1 REGTLAVTL
10 LQDLFMKKSK
20 KRRSVWVHPILQ
32 KRKNH
37 GEFHQLIQELRL
49 DNGRF
54 KAYFRVD
61 KDQFDYILRKVGPSI
76 SKWSFCHETISP
88 AQQLCICFLRYCCI
102 PDLRTIAF
110 SYRVGHSTVAGIIK
124 DVCEAIWD
132 NLVEEYM
139 PPPNRERWREI
150 AADFQQMWNFPNC
163 VGAVD
168 GKHIVIQAPAS
179 SSSLYFNYKGSFSI
193 ILLVVVDARY
203 RFQVVDVGAYG
214 RSSDGG
220 TLAVSAFGR
229 ALCQGSL
236 GIPEDKSLPGAEHL
250 GPMPHVFVA
259 DEAFPLRRHMM
270 RPHPGQ
276 NIGREKRLYNYRL
289 SRARRMVECS
299 FGILA
304 TQWRLYRRVLGVT
317 PEMAEK
323 AIKATCILHNLLRV
337 DQAEDHPQ
345 APSSEPDSSARAMG
359 DLHRMSSNNSS
370 REAIT
375 IREKFTQYFSSTE
388 GAVPWQE
395 NII

>member
-1 REGTLAVTL
+1 MYICYRYLATG
-10 LQDLFMKKSK
+10 DS
-20 KRRSVWVHPILQ
+20 
-32 KRKNH
+32 
-37 GEFHQLIQELRL
+37 
-49 DNGRF
+49 F
-54 KAYFRVD
+54 K
-61 KDQFDYILRKVGPSI
+61 
-76 SKWSFCHETISP
+76 
-88 AQQLCICFLRYCCI
+88 
-102 PDLRTIAF
+102 TIAF
-110 SYRVGHSTVAGIIK
+110 SYRVGHSTVVGIIK

-150 AADFQQMWNFPNC
+150 AADFQRMWNFPNC

-179 SSSLYFNYKGSFSI
+179 SGSLYFNYKGSFSI
-193 ILLVVVDARY
+193 ILLAVVDARY

-236 GIPEDKSLPGAEHL
+236 GIPEDKPLPGAEHL

-304 TQWRLYRRVLGVT
+304 AQWRLYRRVLGVT

-323 AIKATCILHNLLRV
+323 AVKATCILHNLLRV
-337 DQAEDHPQ
+337 DQAEDHLQ
-345 APSSEPDSSARAMG
+345 APSSEPDSTARAMG

-375 IREKFTQYFSSTE
+375 LRGKFTQYFSSTE

>member
-1 REGTLAVTL
+1 PLSFSVCCCLCYTKR
-10 LQDLFMKKSK
+10 K
-20 KRRSVWVHPILQ
+20 KRRIVWVHPILQ
-32 KRKNH
+32 KRKKH

-54 KAYFRVD
+54 KAYFRLD
-61 KDQFDYILRKVGPSI
+61 KDH
-76 SKWSFCHETISP
+76 FCHETISP
-88 AQQLCICFLRYCCI
+88 AQRLCIC
-102 PDLRTIAF
+102 LRTIAF
-110 SYRVGHSTVAGIIK
+110 SYCMGHSTVAGIIK

-139 PPPNRERWREI
+139 PPPDREHWQEF
-150 AADFQQMWNFPNC
+150 AADFQQLWNFPNC
-163 VGAVD
+163 VGA
-168 GKHIVIQAPAS
+168 
-179 SSSLYFNYKGSFSI
+179 GSFSI
-193 ILLVVVDARY
+193 VLLAVVDARY
-203 RFQVVDVGAYG
+203 RFLVVDVGAYG

-220 TLAVSAFGR
+220 TLAASTFGR

-236 GIPEDKSLPGAEHL
+236 GIPVDKPLPGAEHL
-250 GPMPHVFVA
+250 GPIPYVFVA

-276 NIGREKRLYNYRL
+276 KIGREQRLYNYRL

-323 AIKATCILHNLLRV
+323 VVKATCILHNLLRV
-337 DQAEDHPQ
+337 DQAEEPLQ
-345 APSSEPDSSARAMG
+345 VPSSEPDSK
-359 DLHRMSSNNSS
+359 
-370 REAIT
+370 AIT

-388 GAVPWQE
+388 GPVPWQE

>member
-1 REGTLAVTL
+1 YI
-10 LQDLFMKKSK
+10 
-20 KRRSVWVHPILQ
+20 VWVHPILQ

-76 SKWSFCHETISP
+76 SKQSFCRETISP
-88 AQQLCICFLRYCCI
+88 AQRLCICLRYLATG
-102 PDLRTIAF
+102 DSLRPSPSPYGTTLWKNTC
-110 SYRVGHSTVAGIIK
+110 HHLT
-124 DVCEAIWD
+124 
-132 NLVEEYM
+132 
-139 PPPNRERWREI
+139 ERWREI

-179 SSSLYFNYKGSFSI
+179 SGSLYFNYKGSFSI
-193 ILLVVVDARY
+193 ILLAVVDAQY

-214 RSSDGG
+214 QSSDGG

-250 GPMPHVFVA
+250 GPHVFVA

-337 DQAEDHPQ
+337 DQVEDHPQ

-370 REAIT
+370 CEAIT

>member
-1 REGTLAVTL
+1 MLICYRYLATG
-10 LQDLFMKKSK
+10 D
-20 KRRSVWVHPILQ
+20 
-32 KRKNH
+32 
-37 GEFHQLIQELRL
+37 
-49 DNGRF
+49 
-54 KAYFRVD
+54 
-61 KDQFDYILRKVGPSI
+61 
-76 SKWSFCHETISP
+76 SF
-88 AQQLCICFLRYCCI
+88 
-102 PDLRTIAF
+102 RTIAF

-139 PPPNRERWREI
+139 PPPDGERWQEI
-150 AADFQQMWNFPNC
+150 AADFQQLWNFPNC

-179 SSSLYFNYKGSFSI
+179 SGSLYFNYKGSFSI
-193 ILLVVVDARY
+193 VLLAVVDARY

-220 TLAVSAFGR
+220 ILAASAFGR

-236 GIPEDKSLPGAEHL
+236 GIPEDKPLPGAEHL
-250 GPMPHVFVA
+250 GPMPYVFVA

-276 NIGREKRLYNYRL
+276 KIGREQRLYNYRL

-323 AIKATCILHNLLRV
+323 VVKATCILHNLLRV
-337 DQAEDHPQ
+337 DQAEEPPQ
-345 APSSEPDSSARAMG
+345 VPSSEPDSSTGAMG

-388 GAVPWQE
+388 GPVPWQE